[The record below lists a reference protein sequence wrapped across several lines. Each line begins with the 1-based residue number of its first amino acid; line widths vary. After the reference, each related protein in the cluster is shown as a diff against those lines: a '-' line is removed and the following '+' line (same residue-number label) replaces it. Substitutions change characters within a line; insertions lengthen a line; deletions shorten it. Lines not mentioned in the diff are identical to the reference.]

1 MLTDWL
7 IYLDYLEDYNC
18 NTSFL
23 RLVTPIIFG
32 IIECHRYNRYKMCGN
47 YSGSGNSCGDGDY
60 HGHADGNGSGYGFG
74 YGHGAGDGICN
85 DDGNNYNY
93 LNSYNEEH

>member
-7 IYLDYLEDYNC
+7 IYLDLLEEQNN

-32 IIECHRYNRYKMCGN
+32 IFETHYYNYIF
-47 YSGSGNSCGDGDY
+47 GDGCNN
-60 HGHADGNGSGYGFG
+60 GNGNGSGYGFG
-74 YGHGAGDGICN
+74 YGYGAGDGIGN